1 MNYEKIV
8 RALIDPIVMEPESIL
23 IRVVEDENGKDV
35 NILVAAEKEDTAR
48 LIGKHGIIANSLR
61 EVLSV
66 AGKSENR
73 RVFLKFESFNE
84 EEKEDQSSF
93 LSIMEYLLLGKVVDK
108 FGLDGALKIYS
119 TTNNAEKRY
128 KKFAKVF

>member
-8 RALIDPIVMEPESIL
+8 RALIDPIVMEPESVL
-23 IRVVEDENGKDV
+23 IRVIEDENGKDV
-35 NILVAAEKEDTAR
+35 NVLVAAEKEDTAR

-73 RVFLKFESFNE
+73 RIFLKFESFD
-84 EEKEDQSSF
+84 EEKED
-93 LSIMEYLLLGKVVDK
+93 
-108 FGLDGALKIYS
+108 
-119 TTNNAEKRY
+119 
-128 KKFAKVF
+128 

>member
-73 RVFLKFESFNE
+73 RVFLKFESFD
-84 EEKEDQSSF
+84 EEKED
-93 LSIMEYLLLGKVVDK
+93 
-108 FGLDGALKIYS
+108 
-119 TTNNAEKRY
+119 
-128 KKFAKVF
+128 

>member
-1 MNYEKIV
+1 MDYEKIV
-8 RALIDPIVMEPESIL
+8 RALIDPIVAEPESVL
-23 IRVVEDENGKDV
+23 IRIIEDENGKDV

-73 RVFLKFESFNE
+73 RVFLKFESFD
-84 EEKEDQSSF
+84 EEKED
-93 LSIMEYLLLGKVVDK
+93 
-108 FGLDGALKIYS
+108 
-119 TTNNAEKRY
+119 
-128 KKFAKVF
+128 

>member
-23 IRVVEDENGKDV
+23 IRVVEDENGKDLD
-35 NILVAAEKEDTAR
+35 ILVAAEQEDTAR

-73 RVFLKFESFNE
+73 RVFLKFESFGE
-84 EEKEDQSSF
+84 DKED
-93 LSIMEYLLLGKVVDK
+93 
-108 FGLDGALKIYS
+108 
-119 TTNNAEKRY
+119 
-128 KKFAKVF
+128 